1 MFDVNKIFF
10 VWFSSTFAIVEK
22 GKENCNFFDI

>member
-1 MFDVNKIFF
+1 MFDVNNIFF

-22 GKENCNFFDI
+22 GKKTAIFFDI